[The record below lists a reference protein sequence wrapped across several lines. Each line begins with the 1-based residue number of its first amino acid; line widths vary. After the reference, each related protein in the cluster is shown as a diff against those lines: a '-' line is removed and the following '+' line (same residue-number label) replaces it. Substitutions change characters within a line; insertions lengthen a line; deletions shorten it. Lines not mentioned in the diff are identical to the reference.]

1 MKVIILAGGYGTRL
15 SEYTDIIPKPMV
27 QVGDKPILEHIMDI
41 YSYFDHKDFYIAL
54 GYKAEIIKKF
64 FSEYSKDILKS
75 NLFVNLEKYKEKSF
89 FELNINNWNI
99 NLLDT
104 GEKTMTGGRAK
115 RISELIGN
123 ETCML
128 TYGDGLADIDLTQ
141 LLSFHEKHGGLV
153 TMTSIQLAS
162 RFGILEI
169 GENERVTQF
178 KEKPKENEAWINGGF
193 FICEPEV
200 LEYIDN
206 DSTTFEKDPLTTLAN
221 ERKLFTYQHHGF
233 WKCMDTLRDK
243 RELDELA
250 LSSSPPW
257 KKR

>member
-1 MKVIILAGGYGTRL
+1 MKVLILAGGLGTRL
-15 SEYTDIIPKPMV
+15 SEETDLIPKPLV
-27 QVGDKPILEHIMDI
+27 HIGKKPILWQIMEI
-41 YSYFDHKDFYIAL
+41 YSHYGFNEFVILL
-54 GYKAEIIKKF
+54 GYKGHMIEEYF
-64 FSEYSKDILKS
+64 FNRNDP
-75 NLFVNLEKYKEKSF
+75 
-89 FELNINNWNI
+89 NNWEI
-99 NLLDT
+99 TFLDT
-104 GEKTMTGGRAK
+104 GSKTDTGGRIK
-115 RISELIGN
+115 RASQHIN
-123 ETCML
+123 NQTFML

-206 DSTTFEKDPLTTLAN
+206 DSTTFEKDPLATLAN
-221 ERKLFTYQHHGF
+221 EGKLFTYQHHGF